1 MQQLHIRSKIHTRH
15 RRPQILHG
23 SRERCDLLH
32 CFPARWSDEL
42 RTETIGSIGILTYWI
57 LVRLLQRSTALGSED
72 VDHIRRIAY
81 GMKFIWREIS
91 KTLFTLKAHCFIDHS
106 TLEDMSE
113 SLDVQWLRVGA
124 SKTAAASFPGRKD
137 CEETIVKNFVL
148 KKKLIHDLL
157 RQAENTG
164 HRNFIKLS
172 DAIAGEKKRFPPAKI
187 LSAEWN
193 FPVHSTV
200 RFSSLDESDAMAL
213 RRFYRN
219 ISLSSRLVHD
229 YGSHRTAY
237 CSKKH
242 WTRTSNSTVSC
253 VQVAVG
259 GEVLFGELLLFI
271 YDPVRDTCFMLL
283 DEFVVEDPF
292 QCFAQAFSTDV
303 TNAAIDHC
311 INTLFLIQPQNRFFK
326 RVIGRTLNLV
336 SAFDVYSP
344 AVTIRF
350 GERLFVSQIP

>member
-1 MQQLHIRSKIHTRH
+1 MTLRTYSNYDITMDKCKPDALDVISEGITCDLFR
-15 RRPQILHG
+15 
-23 SRERCDLLH
+23 DLLH

-219 ISLSSRLVHD
+219 ISLRSEFRFSFRAPVLFTTTALI
-229 YGSHRTAY
+229 GPRTAL
-237 CSKKH
+237 
-242 WTRTSNSTVSC
+242 RN
-253 VQVAVG
+253 
-259 GEVLFGELLLFI
+259 
-271 YDPVRDTCFMLL
+271 
-283 DEFVVEDPF
+283 
-292 QCFAQAFSTDV
+292 
-303 TNAAIDHC
+303 
-311 INTLFLIQPQNRFFK
+311 
-326 RVIGRTLNLV
+326 IGRGPPTQLSAVFKSQSAGKYSLENCCCLYMIPYETLA
-336 SAFDVYSP
+336 SCYSM
-344 AVTIRF
+344 
-350 GERLFVSQIP
+350 SSS